1 MILQNFSKRFHHPQ
15 PDEPFWEA
23 SVLEALTGDDHDRL
37 QLAHA
42 LADSEYHHPECEK
55 AGTRPEQRSF
65 CFSNGRITDRSFLL
79 IHGWTACPYEMR
91 ELGEALHQKGYN
103 VVGTRLAGHG
113 TMVADFERSGRND
126 WMASAQKGLGTAAL
140 LGREVVVIGES
151 MGGALAALLAK
162 DYPRLVQR
170 LILCAPCFEI
180 ANPLARFTRS
190 RLVRFFLPRHD
201 FGPQP
206 EWMRGYWYQAI
217 PTIGV
222 AELVRVA
229 DLARRVGPLIQA
241 PTLILQA
248 DNDAM
253 VNPAGARRFLDSMT
267 GLAAVQKHLIL
278 FPGGHHNLTVALNP
292 RKTEVFDWIFN
303 FCDQ

>member
-1 MILQNFSKRFHHPQ
+1 MFPHDSSKPFCHSQ

-23 SVLEALTGDDHDRL
+23 SILETLTGDDAGRL
-37 QLAHA
+37 RLARS

-55 AGTRPEQRSF
+55 AGSHPGQRSF
-65 CFSNGRITDRSFLL
+65 CFSHDRITDQSVLL

-91 ELGEALHQKGYN
+91 ELGERFYQQGRN

-113 TMVADFERSGRND
+113 TTTADFGRTGRND

-151 MGGALAALLAK
+151 MGGALGALLAK

-170 LILCAPCFEI
+170 LVLCAPCFEI
-180 ANPLARFTRS
+180 ATPLARFTKF
-190 RLVRFFLPRHD
+190 RLVRLFLPRHD
-201 FGPQP
+201 FGSQP

-222 AELVRVA
+222 AELVRVS
-229 DLARRVGPLIQA
+229 DQARRAGPLIQA

-267 GLAAVQKHLIL
+267 GLAPGQKQLLL
-278 FPGGHHNLTVALNP
+278 FPNGHHNLTVDLNP
-292 RKTEVFDWIFN
+292 RKTEVFDWIFD
-303 FCDQ
+303 FCD